1 MRFAIP
7 DLELVT
13 VIERGG
19 AEEDDDED
27 AAEDDEDYELYD
39 MRSGRRVAQSYP
51 GPLRRYY
58 QEEEHIRN
66 FVVST
71 VT

>member
-13 VIERGG
+13 VVERGG
-19 AEEDDDED
+19 AEED
-27 AAEDDEDYELYD
+27 EDYEVYD

>member
-13 VIERGG
+13 VVERGG
-19 AEEDDDED
+19 AEED
-27 AAEDDEDYELYD
+27 AAEDDDDYEVFD

>member
-13 VIERGG
+13 VVERGG
-19 AEEDDDED
+19 AEED

-66 FVVST
+66 FVVT
-71 VT
+71 LL

>member
-13 VIERGG
+13 VVERGG
-19 AEEDDDED
+19 AEED
-27 AAEDDEDYELYD
+27 AAEEDEDYEVYD

>member
-13 VIERGG
+13 VVERGG
-19 AEEDDDED
+19 AEED
-27 AAEDDEDYELYD
+27 EDYEVYD

-51 GPLRRYY
+51 GPFRRYY
-58 QEEEHIRN
+58 QEEEQIRN

>member
-13 VIERGG
+13 VVERGG
-19 AEEDDDED
+19 AEED

-71 VT
+71 VTLL

>member
-13 VIERGG
+13 VVERGG
-19 AEEDDDED
+19 AEED
-27 AAEDDEDYELYD
+27 AAEDDDDYELYD

-71 VT
+71 VTLL

>member
-13 VIERGG
+13 VVERGG
-19 AEEDDDED
+19 AEED
-27 AAEDDEDYELYD
+27 AAEDDDDYEVYD

-66 FVVST
+66 FVVT
-71 VT
+71 LL